1 MGGNFKLNKK
11 LLTFMAACLMAT
23 GIGALVTNNTHV
35 EATTFINEEGY
46 SVYDEK
52 TAYNELR
59 RASLITPRLNYTG
72 KKSIKIHWYKKA
84 HLRNGWNNI
93 NVPISWDVFG
103 GDRGNSNFGMI
114 ATIGTATVNHRKY
127 SIFFA
132 QGDHLDFGDSSTFEQ
147 PQLVKSKLPL
157 LTYSMDGSKDHGY
170 YVAESGTL
178 PLSNIIIPT
187 HHNVIT
193 FPYREE
199 GGKLEQFVP
208 TGDGYLI
215 SKEQYDN
222 LITNPIYPK
231 NVLLNGDNNGN
242 VWSSKN
248 GKVYRVKK
256 NAKSAKYELE
266 FANLAL
272 HNKKWHKSALKEIY
286 FDFKRAM
293 ENVHE
298 IGNNAG

>member
-1 MGGNFKLNKK
+1 
-11 LLTFMAACLMAT
+11 MAACLMAT

-132 QGDHLDFGDSSTFEQ
+132 QGDH
-147 PQLVKSKLPL
+147 
-157 LTYSMDGSKDHGY
+157 
-170 YVAESGTL
+170 
-178 PLSNIIIPT
+178 
-187 HHNVIT
+187 
-193 FPYREE
+193 
-199 GGKLEQFVP
+199 
-208 TGDGYLI
+208 
-215 SKEQYDN
+215 
-222 LITNPIYPK
+222 
-231 NVLLNGDNNGN
+231 
-242 VWSSKN
+242 
-248 GKVYRVKK
+248 
-256 NAKSAKYELE
+256 
-266 FANLAL
+266 
-272 HNKKWHKSALKEIY
+272 
-286 FDFKRAM
+286 
-293 ENVHE
+293 
-298 IGNNAG
+298 